1 MGGLQREE
9 QGHFPHTVNRN
20 GELHV
25 DPDHYGM
32 ALVSCFS
39 AEYDLLFRLPVGP
52 SELLCQPSLTL
63 LNLGSFGNHAMSIAA
78 VSGIN
83 KVRN

>member
-1 MGGLQREE
+1 LRGGGLQREE

-39 AEYDLLFRLPVGP
+39 AEYDLLFISSSSR
-52 SELLCQPSLTL
+52 SFRTSLSAIFNTP
-63 LNLGSFGNHAMSIAA
+63 
-78 VSGIN
+78 
-83 KVRN
+83 